1 MDVDATLEGL
11 QAYTIHD
18 TRYYRVFY
26 SHGDNPESV
35 LQCQL
40 PFDAFDAGLKP
51 GDPIVVTY
59 LLRTV
64 MRIAARDEC

>member
-11 QAYTIHD
+11 QQYMIHN
-18 TRYYRVFY
+18 TRYFRVFY
-26 SHGDNPESV
+26 SHADDPETV

-40 PFDAFDAGLKP
+40 PFDAFDERLKP
-51 GDPIVVTY
+51 GDPITVTY

-64 MRIAARDEC
+64 MKISARS